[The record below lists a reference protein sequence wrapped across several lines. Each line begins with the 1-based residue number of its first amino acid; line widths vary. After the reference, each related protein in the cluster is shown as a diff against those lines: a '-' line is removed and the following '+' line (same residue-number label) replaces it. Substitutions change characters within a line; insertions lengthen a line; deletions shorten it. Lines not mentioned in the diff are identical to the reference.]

1 MPAIIAALLG
11 AMGPVLDKLIPDPNA
26 RNAFSLQLLSAL
38 QAADL
43 SQLKINEAEA
53 SNPNLFVSGWRPFIG
68 WICGGALFYQY
79 IFLPL
84 GVYIASFISSGAV
97 TNLLNAPKL
106 DGNLWELMIGM
117 LGMGALRSFEKLKG
131 VAAK

>member
-11 AMGPVLDKLIPDPNA
+11 AMGPVLDRLIPDPNA

-84 GVYIASFISSGAV
+84 GVYIASFISTAAV
-97 TNLLNAPKL
+97 TNILNAPKL

-117 LGMGALRSFEKLKG
+117 LGMGALRSFEKMKG
-131 VAAK
+131 VASK

>member
-11 AMGPVLDKLIPDPNA
+11 AMGPVLDRLIPDPNA
-26 RNAFSLQLLSAL
+26 RHAFSLQLLSAL

-84 GVYIASFISSGAV
+84 GVYIASFISTAAV
-97 TNLLNAPKL
+97 TNILNAPKL

-117 LGMGALRSFEKLKG
+117 LGMGALRSFEKMKG
-131 VAAK
+131 VASK

>member
-1 MPAIIAALLG
+1 MPALVTVLLG
-11 AMGPVLDKLIPDPNA
+11 ALGPVLERLIPDPNA
-26 RNAFSLQLLSAL
+26 RNAFSLQLISAL

-43 SQLKINEAEA
+43 SQLKVNEMEA
-53 SNPNLFVSGWRPFIG
+53 ANPNLFVSGWRPFIG

-84 GVYIASFISSGAV
+84 GVYVASFISSAAV

-117 LGMGALRSFEKLKG
+117 LGMGALRSFEKFKG
-131 VAAK
+131 VASK

>member
-43 SQLKINEAEA
+43 SQLKIN
-53 SNPNLFVSGWRPFIG
+53 
-68 WICGGALFYQY
+68 
-79 IFLPL
+79 
-84 GVYIASFISSGAV
+84 V
-97 TNLLNAPKL
+97 TNAYAGSIAWSNFFQ
-106 DGNLWELMIGM
+106 
-117 LGMGALRSFEKLKG
+117 S
-131 VAAK
+131 

>member
-1 MPAIIAALLG
+1 MPALVTVLLG
-11 AMGPVLDKLIPDPNA
+11 ALGPVLERLIPDPNA
-26 RNAFSLQLLSAL
+26 RNAFSLQLITAL
-38 QAADL
+38 QGADL
-43 SQLKINEAEA
+43 SQLKVNEIEA
-53 SNPNLFVSGWRPFIG
+53 GNPNLFVSGWRPFIG

-84 GVYIASFISSGAV
+84 GVYVASFISASAV

-117 LGMGALRSFEKLKG
+117 LGMGAMRSFEKFKG
-131 VAAK
+131 VASK

>member
-1 MPAIIAALLG
+1 MPALVTVLLG
-11 AMGPVLDKLIPDPNA
+11 ALGPVLDKLIPDPNA
-26 RNAFSLQLLSAL
+26 RNAFSLQLISAL

-43 SQLKINEAEA
+43 SQLKVNEMEA
-53 SNPNLFVSGWRPFIG
+53 QNPNLFVSGWRPFIG

-84 GVYIASFISSGAV
+84 GVYIASFFSASAV
-97 TNLLNAPKL
+97 TNILNAPKL

-117 LGMGALRSFEKLKG
+117 LGMGALRSFEKFKG

>member
-1 MPAIIAALLG
+1 MPALVTVLLG
-11 AMGPVLDKLIPDPNA
+11 ALGPVLDKLIPDPNA
-26 RNAFSLQLLSAL
+26 RNAFSLQLISAL

-43 SQLKINEAEA
+43 SQLKVNEMEA
-53 SNPNLFVSGWRPFIG
+53 QNPNLFVSGWRPFIG

-84 GVYIASFISSGAV
+84 GVYIASFFSAAAV
-97 TNLLNAPKL
+97 TNILNAPKL

-117 LGMGALRSFEKLKG
+117 LGMGALRSFEKFKG

>member
-1 MPAIIAALLG
+1 MPALIAALLG
-11 AMGPVLDKLIPDPNA
+11 AMGPVLDKLIPDQNA

-53 SNPNLFVSGWRPFIG
+53 GNPNLFVSGWRPFIG

-84 GVYIASFISSGAV
+84 GVYVASFISAAAV

-131 VAAK
+131 VASK